1 MPEFSFGG
9 IINFLIG
16 VVFGLVIFAL
26 TYVYVV
32 FRSNWTVSRK
42 SSAPIEEVD
51 EEKLKALITDKQKTF
66 KRLYKRTGKSFGK
79 IIFDLSYELVQDI
92 SEYYY
97 PKSKHPMLELSVE
110 EMLELNRYITQR
122 IDGLLERNVLR
133 GTRNVRVSGIVY
145 LYEKKKAVEETK
157 IVRIMRSK
165 SATRLT
171 KITLGALNAMNPAYW
186 VRKLVVRT
194 SIDFMTRHIA
204 FVILGVV
211 AEETSKVYSKKL
223 FNKEPELNIVEDEL
237 RLMEEGVD
245 DEDD

>member
-1 MPEFSFGG
+1 MPELSFGG

-16 VVFGLVIFAL
+16 VVFGLVIFSL

-32 FRSNWTVSRK
+32 FRSNR
-42 SSAPIEEVD
+42 SAARAPSTPIEEVD
-51 EEKLKALITDKQKTF
+51 EDKLKALITDKQQTF
-66 KRLYKRTGKSFGK
+66 KRLYRRTGKSYGK

-110 EMLELNRYITQR
+110 EMLELNRYITER
-122 IDGLLERNVLR
+122 IEGLLDHNVLR
-133 GTRNVRVSGIVY
+133 GTRNVRVSNIVN
-145 LYEKKKAVEETK
+145 LYERKRAVEETK
-157 IVRIMRSK
+157 LVRLMRSK
-165 SATRLT
+165 SATRVT
-171 KITLGALNAMNPAYW
+171 KITLGALNALNPAYW

-223 FNKEPELNIVEDEL
+223 FDQEPELNIVEEEM
-237 RLMEEGVD
+237 RLLEEGAD